1 MAEKCGT
8 NGQKHA
14 SAQPGGDRRLSG
26 LTIIF
31 KGIDECN
38 AGCRFC
44 SAVGKKAAVTPEDFE
59 ILANRVEEYIKEA
72 GIERLHFT
80 FHGGEP
86 TLLGAEFLE
95 KACLRLLRLSIPV
108 KFSLQ
113 SNLITF
119 PEDVITVVR
128 RYDIHVGSSV
138 DPIESGR
145 CTASGE
151 DAFPAWVQNRELL
164 EKAGVYGGAIF
175 LVTRPAVEQGKRV
188 YRILNS
194 CASICTTEPSF
205 QFNLVY
211 PQGRA
216 AENTDLLVTAEEAGR
231 FLVAAYEAWE
241 DSGRESHISPFAGL
255 AAWFDA
261 GRAGEARLQCGFMG
275 RCHES
280 HIGIDSELNLSGCG
294 RRLDSGAIYG
304 NLRTRSISS
313 LLSESEERKQLQ
325 IRTAHLAAG
334 ACAGCE
340 FFVICN
346 GGCPDDAS
354 LSSGDILD
362 RTAHCES
369 YKMLFEAMAARSAA
383 QRVPPP
389 KRRPV
394 FKSVVHVGVDAG
406 GMPSFVSADEQLE
419 CWLLPTVDGQ
429 PLKFPSRLQ
438 NLLQTGAEKIRIFVP
453 GDQVERL
460 NLWAKVVSD
469 PRVEVVL
476 FDAPDALL
484 ENLAVLGRLGARAR
498 LNLEALFQCGWSG
511 EAALELADRYLREAD
526 WNVRIEPFENI
537 LLAAVRNERSP
548 ATNRLGL
555 TPGHYRVSVGSLAG
569 ASDHALHL
577 TQELLGAERVATS
590 SYFVEHRGC
599 GECRSYTVCG
609 SQLAPLTSGSCNQ
622 MLQQLVELLRTAAEE
637 IKNSL
642 NEECSSGV

>member
-1 MAEKCGT
+1 MAAKGDT
-8 NGQKHA
+8 NGQGHD
-14 SAQPGGDRRLSG
+14 SAQAGCNRRFSG

-59 ILANRVEEYIKEA
+59 ILANRIEEYVKET

-95 KACLRLLRLSIPV
+95 KACLRLLRLPVPV
-108 KFSLQ
+108 KFSMQ
-113 SNLITF
+113 SNLIEF
-119 PEDVITVVR
+119 PADVITVVR

-151 DAFPAWVQNRELL
+151 DAFPAWVENRELL

-175 LVTRPAVEQGKRV
+175 LVTRPAVDQGERV

-194 CASICTTEPSF
+194 CASICETEPSF

-216 AENTDLLVTAEEAGR
+216 AENTDLLVSAEEAGR
-231 FLVAAYEAWE
+231 FLVTAYEAWE
-241 DSGRESHISPFAGL
+241 DSGRECHISPFAGL

-261 GRAGEARLQCGFMG
+261 GRQGTARLQCSFMG

-313 LLSESEERKQLQ
+313 LLAQSEERKKLLV
-325 IRTAHLAAG
+325 RSEHLAAG

-354 LSSGDILD
+354 LGSGDIMD

-369 YKMLFEAMAARSAA
+369 YRMLFEAMAARSES

-389 KRRPV
+389 RRRPV
-394 FKSVVHVGVDAG
+394 SKTVVHVGVDAG
-406 GMPSFVSADEQLE
+406 GAPSFVSADEQLE
-419 CWLLPTVDGQ
+419 CWLLPTEDAH

-438 NLLQTGAEKIRIFVP
+438 TLLQTRAERIRIFVP
-453 GDQVERL
+453 GDQVDRL

-484 ENLAVLGRLGARAR
+484 DNLAVLGRLDARVR
-498 LNLEALFQCGWSG
+498 LDLGSLFACGWS
-511 EAALELADRYLREAD
+511 EDAAIELVGRYLRDAD
-526 WNVRIEPFENI
+526 WKVRIEPFENI
-537 LLAAVRNERSP
+537 LLAAVRNERAP
-548 ATNRLGL
+548 ATNGHGL
-555 TPGHYRVSVGSLAG
+555 TPGRYRTSVGSLAG
-569 ASDHALHL
+569 ASGRALRL
-577 TQELLGAERVATS
+577 VQELLESEGVATS

-599 GECRSYTVCG
+599 SECRSYSVCG

-622 MLQQLVELLRTAAEE
+622 KLRQLVELLQTAAAEL
-637 IKNSL
+637 KSSL
-642 NEECSSGV
+642 DKECSSGL